1 MNSRQIAALA
11 VSILLLADPISACAG
26 EFYIGASIGNATL
39 SDDFDGLNVD
49 ANSTAYRLVG
59 GWSFNDYFSL
69 EGGYHDFG
77 DFEQT
82 VDTPNG
88 LATARLSADGF
99 LFGAIGR
106 IPLSERFTLS
116 GRAGMFFWN
125 GTAEINN
132 VSQASPEDSNLFLGV
147 GGMFDVTDRIQ
158 LTTDWIRYELE
169 DVNSSVFSVGFQYRF
184 R

>member
-1 MNSRQIAALA
+1 MNYRQIAALA
-11 VSILLLADPISACAG
+11 VSTLLLASPISASAG

-39 SDDFDGLNVD
+39 SEDFDGLNID
-49 ANSTAYRLVG
+49 DNSTAFRLVG
-59 GWSFNDYFSL
+59 GWNFNDYFSL
-69 EGGYHDFG
+69 EAGYHDFG

-82 VDTPNG
+82 FDTPDG
-88 LATARLSADGF
+88 PVTARLGADGF
-99 LFGAIGR
+99 LFGAIGH

-125 GTAEINN
+125 GTAEIND
-132 VSQASPEDSNLFLGV
+132 VSQASPEDNNLFLGAGV
-147 GGMFDVTDRIQ
+147 MFDVTDRFK
-158 LTTDWIRYELE
+158 LTTDWTRYELE